1 MNAKSRRPW
10 LLTLFIVGF
19 LGSGVATA
27 QSTPQR
33 MKVQGFLS
41 DTSGAGSV
49 PASGTFSMTFELY
62 DASLGGSLIQ
72 SIGPSPVVV
81 TDGLY
86 SVNLPFV
93 LTDFDSSE
101 RWIEITV
108 DGETLS
114 PRVQLVTAPFAFVA
128 DTVDGLDGSQLEESA
143 EIMAGDA
150 NLQVQIDAI
159 NTQIAGAGN
168 TLDEAYDE
176 NGPGAGRMIAADTG
190 PVHIAGPD
198 GLLVDG
204 KVAIAQTLGVGVNTP
219 PNASYPTMHVA
230 TWDVAYTTTTTDPG
244 VNAQSLV
251 SILNKATLSAGDE
264 NFLLLGFVANDDGG
278 GNPDRRFW
286 AKLAAVVEDPDSSSR
301 KAGLKFMTGPDNPS
315 DNQLVE
321 KLRITSSGRVGIGTA
336 APDFPL
342 EMASGAHVTAGGV
355 WTDASSRE
363 RKANIRDLTTADA
376 LAALNNLRP
385 RTFAFRADPEDQHVG
400 FIAEEVPDLVA
411 TPNRK
416 GLSPMD
422 IVGVLTKVV
431 QEQQTLVR
439 ELTAKVEILE
449 SQVAT
454 PGPPK

>member
-1 MNAKSRRPW
+1 
-10 LLTLFIVGF
+10 
-19 LGSGVATA
+19 
-27 QSTPQR
+27 
-33 MKVQGFLS
+33 
-41 DTSGAGSV
+41 
-49 PASGTFSMTFELY
+49 
-62 DASLGGSLIQ
+62 
-72 SIGPSPVVV
+72 
-81 TDGLY
+81 
-86 SVNLPFV
+86 
-93 LTDFDSSE
+93 
-101 RWIEITV
+101 
-108 DGETLS
+108 
-114 PRVQLVTAPFAFVA
+114 
-128 DTVDGLDGSQLEESA
+128 
-143 EIMAGDA
+143 
-150 NLQVQIDAI
+150 
-159 NTQIAGAGN
+159 
-168 TLDEAYDE
+168 
-176 NGPGAGRMIAADTG
+176 
-190 PVHIAGPD
+190 
-198 GLLVDG
+198 
-204 KVAIAQTLGVGVNTP
+204 
-219 PNASYPTMHVA
+219 
-230 TWDVAYTTTTTDPG
+230 
-244 VNAQSLV
+244 
-251 SILNKATLSAGDE
+251 
-264 NFLLLGFVANDDGG
+264 
-278 GNPDRRFW
+278 
-286 AKLAAVVEDPDSSSR
+286 
-301 KAGLKFMTGPDNPS
+301 MTGPDNPS